1 MLSSGLI
8 EEAKTLLE
16 PEETIKHVMHKL
28 FASIRKNDIPTA
40 RIHFERWV
48 TMVNTNI

>member
-28 FASIRKNDIPTA
+28 FASITKRDIPTA
-40 RIHFERWV
+40 RIHFEKWV
-48 TMVNTNI
+48 TMVNTNT